1 MFMPTWLLGRRS
13 VTTERLSGIEA
24 EFYGRPELSSD
35 QGQGTGGTL
44 GEGHGE
50 GTGLATTRPPGSG
63 GTTIAGPV
71 GVGLGGVSP
80 GSVSIF
86 VGSARDHLLFG
97 PPTTPGGAVY
107 HRVAGPPRR

>member
-50 GTGLATTRPPGSG
+50 GTGLATTGPPGSG

-80 GSVSIF
+80 GSVS
-86 VGSARDHLLFG
+86 VLLGSGRD
-97 PPTTPGGAVY
+97 PPVVWPA
-107 HRVAGPPRR
+107 APPRGARGP

>member
-50 GTGLATTRPPGSG
+50 GTGLATTGPPGSG

-71 GVGLGGVSP
+71 GVGLRGVSA
-80 GSVSIF
+80 GS
-86 VGSARDHLLFG
+86 LLVL
-97 PPTTPGGAVY
+97 GGA
-107 HRVAGPPRR
+107 AQGPLLVRSPCQ